1 MTKKNVIIAGTLP
14 PPIGGVTVHI
24 KRLKLL
30 LDSTDYNGTFVNLRP
45 RTSSG
50 GFNTKIY
57 VKNLLQCMKLSKN
70 SILHYQL
77 NNWIEASFLALFC
90 RVTRTRMIFTVHSF
104 RPKEFSTAKWIFF
117 NFGRKFINMFIA
129 PSLSIKTELLQ
140 YKVRDSKIT
149 VIDTYLPPSKSELN
163 EVLPQDL
170 IEFVDKSEK
179 VVVANA
185 YKLYLDESNT
195 DVYGLDMCIEAC
207 ARIPEISFVFCVPI
221 IGNREYMDKCLNK
234 IKERN
239 IEEKFLIFNKNI
251 SLVSLFKYADMFVRP
266 TSTDSFGVSVAEA
279 ISCGV
284 PAIASD
290 VCDRA
295 EGAIIF
301 KSRNINDFED
311 KIKQCIDEGKKR
323 FENNNQKSDI
333 SKYLDLYDTVIDFK
347 N

>member
-1 MTKKNVIIAGTLP
+1 MTKKNIVIAGTLP

-30 LDSTDYNGTFVNLRP
+30 LDSTDYNGIFVNLRP

-50 GFNTKIY
+50 DFSSKTY
-57 VKNLLQCMKLSKN
+57 AKNLLQCMNMSKN
-70 SILHYQL
+70 NILHYQL
-77 NNWIEASFLALFC
+77 NNWIEASILALFC
-90 RVTRTRMIFTVHSF
+90 RIVRTRMIFTVHSF
-104 RPKEFSTAKWIFF
+104 RPEEFSAIKWFFF
-117 NFGRKFINMFIA
+117 NIARKSIDLFIA
-129 PSLSIKTELLQ
+129 PSLTIKTNLLQ
-140 YKVRDSKIT
+140 YKVKDSKIT
-149 VIDTYLPPSKSELN
+149 VIDTFLPPSKSELK

-170 IEFVDKSEK
+170 IEFVDNSEK
-179 VVVANA
+179 IVVANA

-221 IGNREYMDKCLNK
+221 IGNREYLDKCLNK

-239 IEEKFLIFNKNI
+239 IEERFLICNKNI
-251 SLVSLFKYADMFVRP
+251 SLVSLFKYTDIFVRP

-311 KIKQCIDEGKKR
+311 KIRQCIDEGKKR
-323 FENNNQKSDI
+323 FENNNQKSNI